1 MKNVAI
7 FASGSGTNAQ
17 AIVEYF
23 RKKGEDPVKLILT
36 NNPKAY
42 VLDRARQLGI
52 ESVVFTYDDFYHKST
67 VLDILESKQIDF
79 IVLAGFLWLVPP
91 SLIEAYKGKIVNIHP
106 ALLPNYGGKGMYGM
120 KVHQAVMANR
130 EKKTGITIHWVDEQY
145 DHGDTILQVTCPVDP
160 HDTPEQV
167 ADRVHQLEYYHYPR
181 EIEKLI
187 RWPNFPLV
195 PDTSFY
201 LPL

>member
-187 RWPNFPLV
+187 R
-195 PDTSFY
+195 
-201 LPL
+201 